1 MTPELIAIV
10 AMTVTLAGLMVAIW
24 RDARAHTDR
33 GLAELRA
40 EMRNQRTD
48 IQDLRQEVRSD
59 IGSLRQDVQS
69 DIQSFRQEVR
79 SDIQGLR
86 EESRADIAEV
96 RADNQRLRE
105 EVRAGFAHVRDDL
118 ADLRKDVQALTER
131 TSRLEGVI
139 EGLFARRDRH
149 DDAA

>member
-24 RDARAHTDR
+24 RDARAHADR

-48 IQDLRQEVRSD
+48 IRDLRQEVRD
-59 IGSLRQDVQS
+59 
-69 DIQSFRQEVR
+69 
-79 SDIQGLR
+79 DIQGLR
-86 EESRADIAEV
+86 EESRADMASFRAEIRTDMQNLRTEVRTDLAEV
-96 RADNQRLRE
+96 KSD
-105 EVRAGFAHVRDDL
+105 VAG
-118 ADLRKDVQALTER
+118 LRKDVQSLTER
-131 TSRLEGVI
+131 TSRLEGAI
-139 EGLFARRDRH
+139 EGLFAGRHPRDRH